1 MSLLFK
7 CHWSKASY
15 VAVAD
20 FQKGREVHIY
30 HVKKDLVDNP
40 DCHTQSIR
48 SEGGGGRGLEE
59 EKKKKTRRFKNP

>member
-1 MSLLFK
+1 MHDFFLVSAHKGHMSFLFK

-40 DCHTQSIR
+40 DCHTSLH
-48 SEGGGGRGLEE
+48 SL
-59 EKKKKTRRFKNP
+59 